1 MILPSKLTLSN
12 HRVTCIFFENFT
24 DITCEFFKCSTG
36 SNCRQLELMGMQS
49 GTGFTVTIQFD
60 VTQFQMND
68 TVEFIVRGS
77 NVIKSVDIQGVLTS
91 GILILIVTVGTI
103 LLLTLLLI
111 IGIDIKS
118 EEMVTGT
125 GL

>member
-1 MILPSKLTLSN
+1 
-12 HRVTCIFFENFT
+12 
-24 DITCEFFKCSTG
+24 
-36 SNCRQLELMGMQS
+36 MQS